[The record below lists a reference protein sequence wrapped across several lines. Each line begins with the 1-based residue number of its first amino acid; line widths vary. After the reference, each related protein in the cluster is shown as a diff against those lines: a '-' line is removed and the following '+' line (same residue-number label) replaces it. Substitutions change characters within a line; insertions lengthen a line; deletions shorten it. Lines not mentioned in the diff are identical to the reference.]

1 MIFTE
6 KFDITGM
13 TCAAC
18 SSRVEKAVSKLDGVS
33 SCAVNLLT
41 NSMTVETSLPDEE
54 IIAAVEKAGYG
65 AKKAGEKRQDTRGK
79 IESSKKNT
87 EIKPLIQRLVSSVIF
102 LVILMYFSMG
112 HMISLPLPSFL
123 ENNYVAIG
131 IIQLVLTMIIM
142 FINRKFFISGFKGVV
157 NRAPNMDTLVSLG
170 AGAAFVYSLYALFMM
185 TDAQTAGNSS
195 AAAGYLH
202 EFYFESAAMI
212 LTLITV
218 GKTLEAYSKGR
229 TTSALEDLLKL
240 APQTA
245 TIIENGKEKEIP
257 VSEVKK
263 GDIFTV
269 KPGGKIPVDGIILE
283 GTATIDESALTGESI
298 PADKEKGDEVSAATV
313 NMSGFIKCE
322 AKRVGEDTTLSKII
336 KMVNDASATKAPIS
350 KIADK
355 VSGIFVPTVIVIAII
370 TTVAWLLSGEAFSF
384 ALARGISVLVISC
397 PCALGL
403 ATPVAIMVGS
413 GVGAKHGIL
422 FKTAEALEETGKIKT
437 IALDKT
443 GTITEGKPSVTDIIP
458 FGYFTEEKLLSFAA
472 AIEAKSEHPIAK
484 AVLARFLSE
493 KKEIPEVENFKNF
506 AGKGLEAEIE
516 GKTLTG
522 GNLSFSSERCKIP
535 KEASETAEELAN
547 SGKTP
552 LFFTYGGDFAGII
565 AISDTIKK
573 DSPTAIERL
582 KKLGIKTI
590 MLTGDTEKTAL
601 AISRKA
607 GTDEVIAGVLPNE
620 KADTIKRLQKNG
632 KVAMIGDGINDAPAL
647 IQADIGIAI
656 GAGTDIAIDSAD
668 VVLTKSALSDAAAA
682 VRLGRSTLRN
692 IKENLFW
699 AFFYNALGI
708 PLAAGVFIPIF
719 GWQLNPM
726 FAAAA
731 MSLSSFCVVMN
742 ALRLNLVKI
751 YNKEEKTNVN
761 KRTTEEQT
769 KRQEEKTNKN
779 ETIKTNLK
787 KETEENKMTLKIKGM
802 MCEHCKAHVE
812 EALKR
817 VDGITSVRVDLQN
830 GTAEVEGSAAKESM
844 EEAVKNAG
852 YEVTDIKLN

>member
-229 TTSALEDLLKL
+229 TTSALEALLKL

-263 GDIFTV
+263 GDIYPRKTRRQN
-269 KPGGKIPVDGIILE
+269 PG
-283 GTATIDESALTGESI
+283 
-298 PADKEKGDEVSAATV
+298 
-313 NMSGFIKCE
+313 
-322 AKRVGEDTTLSKII
+322 
-336 KMVNDASATKAPIS
+336 
-350 KIADK
+350 
-355 VSGIFVPTVIVIAII
+355 
-370 TTVAWLLSGEAFSF
+370 
-384 ALARGISVLVISC
+384 
-397 PCALGL
+397 
-403 ATPVAIMVGS
+403 
-413 GVGAKHGIL
+413 
-422 FKTAEALEETGKIKT
+422 
-437 IALDKT
+437 
-443 GTITEGKPSVTDIIP
+443 
-458 FGYFTEEKLLSFAA
+458 
-472 AIEAKSEHPIAK
+472 
-484 AVLARFLSE
+484 
-493 KKEIPEVENFKNF
+493 
-506 AGKGLEAEIE
+506 
-516 GKTLTG
+516 
-522 GNLSFSSERCKIP
+522 
-535 KEASETAEELAN
+535 
-547 SGKTP
+547 
-552 LFFTYGGDFAGII
+552 
-565 AISDTIKK
+565 
-573 DSPTAIERL
+573 
-582 KKLGIKTI
+582 
-590 MLTGDTEKTAL
+590 
-601 AISRKA
+601 
-607 GTDEVIAGVLPNE
+607 
-620 KADTIKRLQKNG
+620 
-632 KVAMIGDGINDAPAL
+632 
-647 IQADIGIAI
+647 
-656 GAGTDIAIDSAD
+656 
-668 VVLTKSALSDAAAA
+668 
-682 VRLGRSTLRN
+682 
-692 IKENLFW
+692 
-699 AFFYNALGI
+699 
-708 PLAAGVFIPIF
+708 
-719 GWQLNPM
+719 
-726 FAAAA
+726 
-731 MSLSSFCVVMN
+731 
-742 ALRLNLVKI
+742 
-751 YNKEEKTNVN
+751 
-761 KRTTEEQT
+761 
-769 KRQEEKTNKN
+769 
-779 ETIKTNLK
+779 
-787 KETEENKMTLKIKGM
+787 
-802 MCEHCKAHVE
+802 
-812 EALKR
+812 
-817 VDGITSVRVDLQN
+817 
-830 GTAEVEGSAAKESM
+830 
-844 EEAVKNAG
+844 
-852 YEVTDIKLN
+852 